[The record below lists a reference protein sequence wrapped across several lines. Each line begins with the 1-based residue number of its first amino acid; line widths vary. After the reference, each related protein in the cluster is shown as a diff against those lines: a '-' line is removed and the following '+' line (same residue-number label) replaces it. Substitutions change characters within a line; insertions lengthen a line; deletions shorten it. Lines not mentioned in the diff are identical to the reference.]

1 MRDTD
6 MEILS
11 VRPSV
16 RHIPETIVLT
26 IIIFHSSFFSQTP
39 NQNSDGIGSQIGIHR
54 YPIELCQFWWHYN
67 LWRRDSTAIL
77 GRTIIIPIH
86 INIVSF
92 HLQRL
97 NSARKTYVVE

>member
-1 MRDTD
+1 MLLCVYSTTIHSRISTLMRDTD

-39 NQNSDGIGSQIGIHR
+39 NQKSDGIGSLIGIHR
-54 YPIELCQFWWHYN
+54 HPIELYQF
-67 LWRRDSTAIL
+67 
-77 GRTIIIPIH
+77 
-86 INIVSF
+86 
-92 HLQRL
+92 
-97 NSARKTYVVE
+97 